1 MTRLNRRALI
11 GFAAVAAV
19 YLVAAVATI
28 GTGGHPLR
36 PLYEGIGPSA
46 PYRWVHPPPA
56 FRSTNSAPVAV
67 MESFDL
73 TPTGSQQEPGGSG
86 DGQLALTFPAGAIPP
101 SPGKTSVLLSFA
113 PFDPGKLGAVPVGLF
128 SDGNAYLVTAF
139 YEPGH
144 VPIPAPA
151 KPVDAVIRTPVSST
165 ALLTSIDGRTWTRI
179 PDQHIPTQAAVA
191 ATITSF
197 GYLLT
202 VTNVPVVAASSSSGT
217 SIILPIGLGIA
228 ALLLLGAAVLWRSD
242 RRRRTD

>member
-1 MTRLNRRALI
+1 
-11 GFAAVAAV
+11 V
-19 YLVAAVATI
+19 VAAVATI

-56 FRSTNSAPVAV
+56 FRSTNTPPETVT
-67 MESFDL
+67 ESFDL
-73 TPTGSQQEPGGSG
+73 TPTGSQEEPGGSG
-86 DGQLALTFPAGAIPP
+86 DGQLALSLAAGAIPP
-101 SPGKTSVLLSFA
+101 SPGRNSVLLSFA
-113 PFDPGKLGAVPVGLF
+113 PVDPAKLGPLPVGLF

-139 YEPGH
+139 YQPGR

-151 KPVDAVIRTPVSST
+151 KPIDAVIRTPVSST
-165 ALLTSIDGRTWTRI
+165 ALLISTDGKAWTRT

-197 GYLLT
+197 GYLLA
-202 VTNVPVVAASSSSGT
+202 VANVPVVPPSSSSGT

-228 ALLLLGAAVLWRSD
+228 SLLLLGAALLWRSD
-242 RRRRTD
+242 RRRRPE